1 MRERRTAMEAL
12 MAAAAAAE
20 IFLASLGL
28 AAMFAALALR
38 GAFWMMGGSVR
49 QMKFASAASAQ
60 SVIAESARA
69 GLVPVRAHRTA
80 RAH

>member
-1 MRERRTAMEAL
+1 MEDL

-38 GAFWMMGGSVR
+38 GAFWMMRGTSR
-49 QMKFASAASAQ
+49 QMKFTRAVSAQ

-69 GLVPVRAHRTA
+69 GLVPVRVSRAA

>member
-1 MRERRTAMEAL
+1 MEAL

-38 GAFWMMGGSVR
+38 GAFWMMRGSSQ
-49 QMKFASAASAQ
+49 QMRFERTASAQ

-69 GLVPVRAHRTA
+69 GLVPVRVHRAA